1 MCNAFFQVIFRSV
14 AAAAS
19 SVLLIQGINQIL
31 CQPNRISARPQ
42 RTPAGL
48 APPPARYLLVCGT
61 AACFSSILLMELSFF
76 SWRKMAALGNSW
88 IPSSARLHSVRSAI
102 KRLVCSGPPALIA
115 LAMPQSVLNS
125 FFTPGVGRP
134 QEPAPPPRL
143 PWAHPHCQLSQMG
156 SSFQKPL
163 YLSIQETGRAA
174 LAHARA
180 LVCGTALAP
189 FALTLFLLT
198 SCECLSDMPSV
209 YLVSSMG
216 GNLSGSSTYVSSPPA
231 GKSTHSLSAV

>member
-88 IPSSARLHSVRSAI
+88 IPSSGLRPPAFGAIGNQTTGMLRAASSYCLSDATVCAEFIFYARRGAAAGA
-102 KRLVCSGPPALIA
+102 GPPPAFALGPSPLPA
-115 LAMPQSVLNS
+115 QSDG
-125 FFTPGVGRP
+125 FK
-134 QEPAPPPRL
+134 
-143 PWAHPHCQLSQMG
+143 
-156 SSFQKPL
+156 FQKPL
-163 YLSIQETGRAA
+163 YLSTGRAA
-174 LAHARA
+174 LAHALA